1 MDFYANMQ
9 YLEKFL
15 SLEETP
21 CSMKFTSGTYMCFEM
36 SGLFGCGMYC
46 FLHSIVCCVC
56 RKTNYVDILNSS
68 SFLSPLSTLWLGYK
82 QNIVQL
88 KRSKIYIRIR
98 HLLWQK
104 VIDFQ
109 QHSCMTFLCKTVKI
123 YSILNG
129 FRSFIVL
136 YIYIAMFMIS
146 IDLLMLSNTEI
157 QNINICRWKNKWD
170 RIPLSSCENFAK
182 IF

>member
-1 MDFYANMQ
+1 MDDFYANMQ

-88 KRSKIYIRIR
+88 KRSKTYIQIR

-104 VIDFQ
+104 SNRFSATYVW
-109 QHSCMTFLCKTVKI
+109 HSCAKLVNIFNIT
-123 YSILNG
+123 YN
-129 FRSFIVL
+129 
-136 YIYIAMFMIS
+136 IYIAILMIF
-146 IDLLMLSNTEI
+146 IDLLILSNTEI

>member
-1 MDFYANMQ
+1 
-9 YLEKFL
+9 
-15 SLEETP
+15 
-21 CSMKFTSGTYMCFEM
+21 MKFTSGTYMCFEM

-88 KRSKIYIRIR
+88 KRSKTYIQIR

-104 VIDFQ
+104 SNRFSATYVW
-109 QHSCMTFLCKTVKI
+109 HSCAKLLNIFNIESLRITYILLYLWSLSIFLFSVTRKFKILISADERINEIEFHLAHVKI
-123 YSILNG
+123 SQRYSRIL
-129 FRSFIVL
+129 FPWL
-136 YIYIAMFMIS
+136 IYTEEDHVIWL
-146 IDLLMLSNTEI
+146 IDKWI
-157 QNINICRWKNKWD
+157 Q
-170 RIPLSSCENFAK
+170 S
-182 IF
+182 

>member
-1 MDFYANMQ
+1 MRWQQMLDIIGLKNQIGCVSLSSNLKSITQHLLVDFYANMQ

-104 VIDFQ
+104 GNRFSATYVW
-109 QHSCMTFLCKTVKI
+109 HSCAKL
-123 YSILNG
+123 LNI
-129 FRSFIVL
+129 F
-136 YIYIAMFMIS
+136 
-146 IDLLMLSNTEI
+146 
-157 QNINICRWKNKWD
+157 NI
-170 RIPLSSCENFAK
+170 E
-182 IF
+182 